1 MQRVSPVR
9 FTRSVYPPPAQELSN
24 ATVIQLDDQFFT
36 SDPFAY
42 IRGRVRALLSD
53 EQPVGKGPLSGEF
66 SRLLGPSARLYLERD
81 AQSAATRVALD
92 AFALRH
98 HVAESL
104 VRLLYV
110 LLHHAPGQ
118 SRWVE
123 LVDAPLRNRDVLRA
137 NSAVLKA
144 QDDSG
149 KAMLTAA
156 LRGSAPAGNR
166 LSAAQS
172 GVDSSDVEG
181 IQHPSE
187 HEWAQSLDTHL
198 SWLNYAIA
206 LLTQPSPDLNAAH
219 NKFKHGM
226 GIRPQHDVL
235 TTLMLDPPN
244 PDGSVNLSSM
254 LGQRAMTIFDGV
266 TVEYLSRASRRSGL
280 EATQLSMSPAPT
292 LVETAA
298 MAHTLSLLFHNAA
311 VSHFVGRA
319 PRAGRT
325 IPSHPGILVN
335 GPRPG
340 RMRGRRPF
348 ALRFPLTTPV
358 REGGDGLAEMF
369 WTDGTVNTLSFGE
382 RTTATI
388 VDGTS
393 DSGDG
398 QA

>member
-1 MQRVSPVR
+1 
-9 FTRSVYPPPAQELSN
+9 LSD

-42 IRGRVRALLSD
+42 IRGRIRALLSD
-53 EQPVGKGPLSGEF
+53 EEPIGQGPLSDEF
-66 SRLLGPSARLYLERD
+66 SRLLGPSSRLYLERD
-81 AQSAATRVALD
+81 APSAAIRVALD
-92 AFALRH
+92 AFSLRH

-104 VRLLYV
+104 VRFLHV
-110 LLHHAPGQ
+110 LLHHKPGQ
-118 SRWVE
+118 SKWVE
-123 LVDAPLRNRDVLRA
+123 LIDAPHLTLDVLRA
-137 NSAVLKA
+137 NSTVLNA

-149 KAMLTAA
+149 KAMLKAA
-156 LRGSAPAGNR
+156 LRGSALAGNGFA
-166 LSAAQS
+166 AAQEA
-172 GVDSSDVEG
+172 DASSDIAES
-181 IQHPSE
+181 QEPSE
-187 HEWAQSLDTHL
+187 HEWMQSLDTHL

-226 GIRPQHDVL
+226 GVRPQDDVL

-254 LGQRAMTIFDGV
+254 VGERAIAIFDGV

-280 EATQLSMSPAPT
+280 EATQISMSPGPT

-311 VSHFVGRA
+311 VRNFVGRA
-319 PRAGRT
+319 PRAGRA
-325 IPSHPGILVN
+325 IPAHPGILVN

-340 RMRGRRPF
+340 QMRGRRPF

-369 WTDGTVNTLSFGE
+369 WTDGTVNALSFGE

-388 VDGTS
+388 VDRTD
-393 DSGDG
+393 DSGDE
-398 QA
+398 QP